1 MDHEEMRL
9 ECLKLANGN
18 TDQAADMYDFI
29 RSRGKYSGGALKGV
43 APEDYPQNDKVRVVG
58 KDGDLGP
65 FSDYI
70 KDK

>member
-9 ECLKLANGN
+9 ECLKLAKGN
-18 TDQAADMYDFI
+18 TAFAADMYDFI

-43 APEDYPQNDKVRVVG
+43 DPASYPQNDKARVVG

-65 FSDYI
+65 FNDYV
-70 KDK
+70 KE